1 MHRMLLL
8 SLLVICVSAA
18 FAAQP
23 TRDEVIPAG
32 TLLQCTLSEPN
43 FSSKTAAIGDPVLCH
58 LGSMAAF
65 GHPLFPRGAELGG
78 HLQDYRNPGHF
89 VGKGWLD
96 MEFDRIVLPGGVIL
110 PLSAKVISAPHL
122 KVDAEGKIHGG
133 GHPKRDAVEW
143 MLPPLWPIKVLMLP
157 ARGPYPT
164 LKGETRV
171 SLRLMEDVQVELP
184 ATARVTV
191 PAPPWAT
198 TGSYRVPSDG
208 VYRPSA
214 EEYRASVVPSPHAAE
229 VSLKPRVND
238 QPDRLTVI
246 AFRDGA
252 AFVAREYWIAGGEM
266 HCISEN
272 GDEQLIALDKI
283 DLDQTVVLNR
293 ERRVEFVLRSRDTLE
308 Q

>member
-1 MHRMLLL
+1 MRRMSLFVLLL
-8 SLLVICVSAA
+8 LCVSAA
-18 FAAQP
+18 FAQP

-43 FSSKTAAIGDPVLCH
+43 FSSKTAAVGDPVLCH

-96 MEFDRIVLPGGVIL
+96 MEFDRLVLPGGVIL
-110 PLSAKVISAPHL
+110 PLAAKVISAPHL
-122 KVDAEGKIHGG
+122 KVDPEGKIHGG

-143 MLPPLWPIKVLMLP
+143 MIPVLWPIKVLTLP
-157 ARGPYPT
+157 ARGPYPA
-164 LKGETRV
+164 LKGESRI

-184 ATARVTV
+184 ATAKVRV
-191 PAPPWAT
+191 PAPPWAE

-208 VYRPSA
+208 VYRPA
-214 EEYRASVVPSPHAAE
+214 VEDYQARLVPAPRASA
-229 VSLKPRVND
+229 VSFDASDD
-238 QPDRLTVI
+238 QHDRSTVI
-246 AFRDGA
+246 VLRGGA
-252 AFVAREYWIAGGEM
+252 AFVAHEYWVEGGQM
-266 HCISEN
+266 HCLSDAGNER
-272 GDEQLIALDKI
+272 LIALEKI

-293 ERRVEFVLRSRDTLE
+293 ERKVEFVLRSRDAVE